1 MYTSHTLEQLLVVI
15 EHMTSIAYYTKNWHT
30 M

>member
-1 MYTSHTLEQLLVVI
+1 MYALHPLEQLVI
-15 EHMTSIAYYTKNWHT
+15 EHMTSIAYYTKNWHR